1 MITLTRLNGKAFTIN
16 AFYIETV
23 EAFPDTTIQLT
34 NGKRYVVKETIDEV
48 TQQSLSFFRKVNLLG
63 PAFKG
68 GTTD

>member
-1 MITLTRLNGKAFTIN
+1 MITLTRLNGKSFSLN

-34 NGKRYVVKETIDEV
+34 NGRRYVVKESVDEV
-48 TQQSLSFFRKVNLLG
+48 IVQSLDFYRKVNLLD

-68 GTTD
+68 GGTD